1 MGLFDGTDS
10 LFSSDL
16 LGSSVS
22 DLFSGFSD
30 LGGSYGGLN
39 TGTPVSYQTYQPTYS
54 FLPEPVPMAQ
64 PVMSIP
70 QTAVT
75 AAGAIA
81 RWAFKFP
88 NLWQA
93 VQKLAANFKARV
105 TPEMLWNMAKRMGSG
120 VVISIIGAAAFNE
133 LVIYKSTHKRRR
145 MDVANTKALRR
156 SLRRLKGFHRL
167 SSRVE
172 MQLARRGGR
181 RRSVGRCVTC
191 RKSPCQC

>member
-1 MGLFDGTDS
+1 MGLFDSTDS
-10 LFSSDL
+10 LFGSDL

-30 LGGSYGGLN
+30 LGGSYGGIS
-39 TGTPVSYQTYQPTYS
+39 TGTPVSYSTYQPSYQ
-54 FLPEPVPMAQ
+54 LQPEYPIQAQ

-70 QTAVT
+70 QTAIT
-75 AAGAIA
+75 AAGAMA

-93 VQKLAANFKARV
+93 IQKLAANFRARV
-105 TPEMLWNMAKRMGSG
+105 TPEMLWSMARKFGSG
-120 VVISIIGAAAFNE
+120 VIISMIGAAAFNE
-133 LVIYKSTHKRRR
+133 LVIYKTTHKRRR

-181 RRSVGRCVTC
+181 RRSMARCVTC
-191 RKSPCQC
+191 RKSPCAC